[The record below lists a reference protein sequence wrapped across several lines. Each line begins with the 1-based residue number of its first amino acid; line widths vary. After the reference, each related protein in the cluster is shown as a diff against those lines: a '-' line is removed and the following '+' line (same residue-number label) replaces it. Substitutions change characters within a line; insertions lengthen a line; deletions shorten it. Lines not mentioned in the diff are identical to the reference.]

1 MKKLK
6 SIIRNTELD
15 GFADTIIRL
24 FKDDT
29 KAQTD
34 AFLSSTIGELEKL
47 SSQITTAIL
56 QDKILSTLEAADSTR
71 DEAIKT
77 LGAVLGGYA
86 VFPIAGKKEL
96 AEPLKAIYDKYSKA
110 GIITASY
117 TGESSMIESM
127 LEDFA
132 AASVAENIKGL
143 EGIAEAI
150 AAIRTAQDD
159 FTKANDEYLKA
170 STNKGASATSLN
182 KPIVSL
188 VNEKLVPYLNAMVIA
203 ANANCTEFANNV
215 ETEIKRTN
223 ELIAKR
229 AKKPVDELFSR

>member
-1 MKKLK
+1 MNKLK
-6 SIIRNTELD
+6 SIIRNTEID
-15 GFADTIIRL
+15 GFTDTIIKL
-24 FKDDT
+24 FKDDA

-34 AFLSSTIGELEKL
+34 AFLSSTIGELETL
-47 SSQITTAIL
+47 SAQITTAIL
-56 QDKILSTLEAADSTR
+56 QDKILSTLDAADSTR

-86 VFPIAGKKEL
+86 VFPIASKKEL

-117 TGESSMIESM
+117 TSESSMIESM

-143 EGIAEAI
+143 EGVAEAI

-159 FTKANDEYLKA
+159 FSKANVEYLKA
-170 STNKGASATSLN
+170 STNKGASASSYN

-203 ANANCTEFANNV
+203 KNANCTEFANNV

-223 ELIAKR
+223 EIIAKR
-229 AKKPVDELFSR
+229 GKKPVEE

>member
-1 MKKLK
+1 MNKLK

-15 GFADTIIRL
+15 GFTDTIVQL
-24 FKDDT
+24 FKDDA

-34 AFLSSTIGELEKL
+34 TFLKATLAELEAL
-47 SSQITTAIL
+47 SAQITTVIL
-56 QDKILSTLEAADSTR
+56 QDKVLSTLDAADSRR

-86 VFPIAGKKEL
+86 VFPIASKKEL

-117 TGESSMIESM
+117 TSESSMIESM

-132 AASVAENIKGL
+132 ADSVAENIKGL
-143 EGIAEAI
+143 EGVAEAI
-150 AAIRTAQDD
+150 ALIRTAQDD
-159 FTKANDEYLKA
+159 FSKANVEYLKA

-203 ANANCTEFANNV
+203 SNANCTEFAGKV

-223 ELIAKR
+223 EIIAKR
-229 AKKPVDELFSR
+229 GKKPVEE